1 LSYQSPNLLFP
12 HHDGSE
18 LYVSDMAP
26 KVGDKVVL
34 RVRVPKD
41 YTFAKSFVRLYHDG
55 EPRSFELSLEKSS
68 DAESWWSVKVKIE
81 NLSTQYRFVFV
92 DIDKYEW
99 LNAAGFYD
107 HDVHS
112 NNDFQIVAIPA
123 YPAWI
128 RSSVFYQIFPDRFA
142 KSASKRPTP
151 EWAIPREWSELPTI
165 GSKATGTEL
174 YGGDLEGVAEHLD
187 YVTDLGVNGI
197 YFTPFFPARSNHR
210 YDASSFTEVDPVLGG
225 NKAMFKLVAAA
236 NKRKIRL
243 LGDLTSNH
251 CGAGHPWLAKA
262 QKDKKSKERG
272 YFYWDKSVKHGYVG
286 WWGLASLPKLNFH
299 SKALRK
305 EMYEGKK
312 SIVKQWLSPKY
323 GMAGWRID
331 VGNMTGRLGADDIHD
346 EVMHGIR
353 KAMDEVK
360 PDAWLV
366 AENGDFVASDLNG
379 FGWHGAMNYQ
389 GFMRPVWN
397 WVNLNTTIGGGF
409 QGLPFSMPKINGE
422 QLVASMSSFN
432 GSIPWRSLVA
442 SMVLLDSHDT
452 ARMRTV
458 VLGDKKLHLTAMT
471 LLLTYPGV
479 PSIFAGDEIGLEGSS
494 GEDSR
499 RTFNWEDQSS
509 WDLDFLG
516 EVKKLISIRKKHDA
530 LINGG
535 LRWVLVEDD
544 CLAFLRESKKETI
557 LTFVSRKAVK
567 TKIDL
572 STLGYVVKESLYGIE
587 AQGSLISINTSNPSQ
602 AVWVL
607 ESSQKLS
614 G

>member
-1 LSYQSPNLLFP
+1 MFSQSPNSLLP

-18 LYVSDMAP
+18 LYVSNAAP

-34 RVRVPKD
+34 RVRVPHS

-55 EPRSFELSLEKSS
+55 EPRSFELSFEKKGQT
-68 DAESWWSVKVKIE
+68 ESWWSVKVKIE

-99 LNAAGFYD
+99 LNGSGFYD
-107 HDVHS
+107 HDVHT

-142 KSASKRPTP
+142 KSSKRRPIP
-151 EWAIPREWSELPTI
+151 EWAQSREWNELPSV
-165 GSKATGTEL
+165 GSKVTGTEL
-174 YGGDLEGVAEHLD
+174 FGGDLTGVEEHLD
-187 YVTDLGVNGI
+187 YVTELGVNGI
-197 YFTPFFPARSNHR
+197 YFTPFFPAQSNHR
-210 YDASSFTEVDPVLGG
+210 YDASSFTQVDPVLGG
-225 NKAMFKLVAAA
+225 DKAMFKLVAAA
-236 NKRKIRL
+236 RKRKIRL

-262 QKDKKSKERG
+262 QRDKKSKEHG

-305 EMYEGKK
+305 EMYAGKK

-331 VGNMTGRLGADDIHD
+331 VGNMTGRLGADDMHD

-353 KAMDEVK
+353 KAMDQVK

-397 WVNLNTTIGGGF
+397 WINLNTTIGGGF
-409 QGLPFSMPKINGE
+409 QGLPFSMPKINGR
-422 QLVASMSSFN
+422 QLVASMNSFN

-458 VLGDKKLHLTAMT
+458 VLGDKGLHLTAMT

-499 RTFNWEDQSS
+499 RTMNWEDQSS
-509 WDLDFLG
+509 WDTAFLS
-516 EVKKLISIRKKHDA
+516 EIKKLISIRKSHDA
-530 LINGG
+530 FINGG

-557 LTFVSRKAVK
+557 LVFVSRKAVK
-567 TKIDL
+567 TTIDV
-572 STLGYVVKESLYGIE
+572 SKFGYVVKYGLYGVSSEGTILTIDAKE
-587 AQGSLISINTSNPSQ
+587 PAQG
-602 AVWVL
+602 VWVL

>member
-1 LSYQSPNLLFP
+1 
-12 HHDGSE
+12 
-18 LYVSDMAP
+18 
-26 KVGDKVVL
+26 
-34 RVRVPKD
+34 
-41 YTFAKSFVRLYHDG
+41 
-55 EPRSFELSLEKSS
+55 
-68 DAESWWSVKVKIE
+68 
-81 NLSTQYRFVFV
+81 
-92 DIDKYEW
+92 
-99 LNAAGFYD
+99 
-107 HDVHS
+107 
-112 NNDFQIVAIPA
+112 
-123 YPAWI
+123 
-128 RSSVFYQIFPDRFA
+128 
-142 KSASKRPTP
+142 
-151 EWAIPREWSELPTI
+151 
-165 GSKATGTEL
+165 
-174 YGGDLEGVAEHLD
+174 
-187 YVTDLGVNGI
+187 
-197 YFTPFFPARSNHR
+197 
-210 YDASSFTEVDPVLGG
+210 
-225 NKAMFKLVAAA
+225 
-236 NKRKIRL
+236 
-243 LGDLTSNH
+243 
-251 CGAGHPWLAKA
+251 
-262 QKDKKSKERG
+262 
-272 YFYWDKSVKHGYVG
+272 
-286 WWGLASLPKLNFH
+286 
-299 SKALRK
+299 
-305 EMYEGKK
+305 
-312 SIVKQWLSPKY
+312 
-323 GMAGWRID
+323 
-331 VGNMTGRLGADDIHD
+331 
-346 EVMHGIR
+346 
-353 KAMDEVK
+353 
-360 PDAWLV
+360 V

-409 QGLPFSMPKINGE
+409 QGLPFSMPKINGP

>member
-1 LSYQSPNLLFP
+1 MSYQSPDSLCP

-18 LYVSDMAP
+18 LYVSNSAP

-34 RVRVPKD
+34 RVRVPHS
-41 YTFAKSFVRLYHDG
+41 YTFARSFVRLYHDG
-55 EPRSFELSLEKSS
+55 EPRSFELALERR
-68 DAESWWSVKVKIE
+68 DATESWWAVKVKIE
-81 NLSTQYRFVFV
+81 NPSTCYRFVFV
-92 DIDKYEW
+92 DNDKYDW
-99 LNAAGFYD
+99 LNASGFYD

-123 YPAWI
+123 YPSWI

-142 KSASKRPTP
+142 KSGMKKQIPQ
-151 EWAIPREWSELPTI
+151 WAQQREWNQLPAVGTREM
-165 GSKATGTEL
+165 GTEL
-174 YGGDLEGVAEHLD
+174 FGGDLDGVRERLD
-187 YVTDLGVNGI
+187 YLDDLGVNGI
-197 YFTPFFPARSNHR
+197 YFTPFFPALSNHR
-210 YDASSFTEVDPVLGG
+210 YDATSFREVDPILGG
-225 NKAMFKLVAAA
+225 DKAMSRLVTEA
-236 NKRKIRL
+236 KRRKIRL

-262 QKDKKSKERG
+262 KRDKKSKERG

-286 WWGLASLPKLNFH
+286 WFGHASLPKLNFN
-299 SKALRK
+299 SASLRK
-305 EMYEGKK
+305 EMYEGKN
-312 SIVKQWLSPKY
+312 SIVRQWLSPKY
-323 GMAGWRID
+323 GMSGWRID
-331 VGNMTGRLGADDIHD
+331 VGNMTGRQGADDMHD

-397 WVNLNTTIGGGF
+397 WINLNKTIGGGF
-409 QGLPFSMPKINGE
+409 QGLPFSMPTITGR
-422 QLVASMSSFN
+422 QLVESMKSFN

-458 VLGDKKLHLTAMT
+458 VLGNKDLHLTAMT

-479 PSIFAGDEIGLEGSS
+479 PSIFAGDEIGLEGTT

-499 RTFNWEDQSS
+499 KTINWEDRSS
-509 WDLDFLG
+509 WDMDFLR
-516 EVKKLISIRKKHDA
+516 EVKKLISIRRNSDGF
-530 LINGG
+530 INGG

-557 LTFVSRKAVK
+557 LVFLSRSGVKA
-567 TKIDL
+567 KIDI
-572 STLGYVVKESLYGIE
+572 SKLGYRVKESLYGIP
-587 AQGSLISINTSNPSQ
+587 ASGSAISINTKKPSQ
-602 AVWVL
+602 GIWVL
-607 ESSQKLS
+607 ERF
-614 G
+614 